1 LLAPRCRWAS
11 LVAVRLFDE
20 WFSFLPAGSIEP
32 VRSDLELTY
41 AQVAVLLTLMWVG
54 GLVGGLAGIAAD
66 RVSRRALASLG
77 ALGYGLSLACWGLG
91 QDWWV
96 LAVGSLLLGVS
107 ADAMLAACE
116 VALVDLAGDD
126 LVRVLAP
133 GNLGAEVGD
142 LIGPLLLAGS
152 AALGWSWR
160 VPFLVT
166 AIAALAYAA
175 VLASQPLPRPRPT
188 DEPSSAVSDV
198 RACLRDRRVW
208 LLALVSLLFDTLDEP
223 FLGFAIAFLEV
234 ERGQSHAVAV
244 LVGGSVLVGGVL
256 GAGAIALG
264 AVGPRILRPGRL
276 PVPPAIVLAAS
287 VLGIVIAPAIPLQAL
302 CGVAA
307 GAASALFW
315 TTVQARILG
324 LRPGQP
330 GTTAAVVG
338 YLALPSALWPLAAA
352 AIADRFGLTA
362 ALWVYVVTA
371 AATAVAAAAFRG
383 EADDAQ
389 PLTATGSSDISPS
402 TMR

>member
-1 LLAPRCRWAS
+1 M
-11 LVAVRLFDE
+11 
-20 WFSFLPAGSIEP
+20 
-32 VRSDLELTY
+32 
-41 AQVAVLLTLMWVG
+41 AVLLTLMWVG

-66 RVSRRALASLG
+66 RVSRRALASFG
-77 ALGYGLSLACWGLG
+77 AFGYGVSLACWGLG
-91 QDWWV
+91 ENWWV

-133 GNLGAEVGD
+133 GNLGAEIGD

-166 AIAALAYAA
+166 AVAAFAYAA
-175 VLASQPLPRPRPT
+175 VLAAQPLPRPQPS
-188 DEPSSAVSDV
+188 DEPSSALSDV
-198 RACLRDRRVW
+198 RSVLRDRRVW

-264 AVGPRILRPGRL
+264 AVGPRVLRPGRL
-276 PVPPAIVLAAS
+276 PVAPAVVLAGS
-287 VLGIVIAPAIPLQAL
+287 VLGIVVAPAIPLQAA
-302 CGVAA
+302 CGVVA
-307 GAASALFW
+307 GVASALFW

-352 AIADRFGLTA
+352 AVADRLGLTA

-371 AATAVAAAAFRG
+371 AATAVAAAAFRA
-383 EADDAQ
+383 EPDDPQ
-389 PLTATGSSDISPS
+389 PLTATGSSEVSSP

>member
-1 LLAPRCRWAS
+1 
-11 LVAVRLFDE
+11 
-20 WFSFLPAGSIEP
+20 
-32 VRSDLELTY
+32 
-41 AQVAVLLTLMWVG
+41 VAVLLTLMWVG

-66 RVSRRALASLG
+66 RVSRRALASFG
-77 ALGYGLSLACWGLG
+77 AFGYGVSLACWGLG
-91 QDWWV
+91 EDWWV

-133 GNLGAEVGD
+133 GNLGAEIGD

-166 AIAALAYAA
+166 AVAAFAYAA
-175 VLASQPLPRPRPT
+175 VLAVQPLPRPRRS

-198 RACLRDRRVW
+198 RSVLRDRRVW

-244 LVGGSVLVGGVL
+244 LVGGSVLVGGVV

-264 AVGPRILRPGRL
+264 AVGPRVLQPGRL
-276 PVPPAIVLAAS
+276 PSYWPARCSGSWWLRPSRSRRCAVSPPGWPARCSGRRCRRASSVFVPGSRAPRRQWSATWRCPPRCGPSPPRLSPIAS
-287 VLGIVIAPAIPLQAL
+287 VSRLH
-302 CGVAA
+302 CG
-307 GAASALFW
+307 
-315 TTVQARILG
+315 
-324 LRPGQP
+324 
-330 GTTAAVVG
+330 
-338 YLALPSALWPLAAA
+338 
-352 AIADRFGLTA
+352 
-362 ALWVYVVTA
+362 
-371 AATAVAAAAFRG
+371 
-383 EADDAQ
+383 
-389 PLTATGSSDISPS
+389 S
-402 TMR
+402 TW

>member
-1 LLAPRCRWAS
+1 MSLVAS

-20 WFSFLPAGSIEP
+20 WFSFLPTGSIEP
-32 VRSDLELTY
+32 LRSELDLTY
-41 AQVAVLLTLMWVG
+41 GQVAVLLTMMWVG

-66 RVSRRALASLG
+66 RMSRRVLASLG

-96 LAVGSLLLGVS
+96 LAVGSLLLGLS
-107 ADAMLAACE
+107 SDAMLAACE

-160 VPFLVT
+160 VPFIVS
-166 AIAALAYAA
+166 AIAAFAYAA
-175 VLASQPLPRPRPT
+175 ALATQDLPRPQPAA
-188 DEPSSAVSDV
+188 EPSSAVSDV
-198 RACLRDRRVW
+198 RSCLRDRRVW
-208 LLALVSLLFDTLDEP
+208 LLALVALLFDTLDEP

-256 GAGAIALG
+256 GAGALALG
-264 AVGPRILRPGRL
+264 AVGQRVLRPDRL
-276 PVPPAIVLAAS
+276 PVAPTVVLAGS
-287 VLGIVIAPAIPLQAL
+287 VLGIVVAPAIPFQVLFGL
-302 CGVAA
+302 AA
-307 GAASALFW
+307 GVSSALFW

-330 GTTAAVVG
+330 GTTAAVIG
-338 YLALPSALWPLAAA
+338 YLSLPSALWPLAAA
-352 AIADRFGLTA
+352 LLADRFGLTA
-362 ALWVYVVTA
+362 ALGVYVVTA
-371 AATAVAAAAFRG
+371 AATAVAAAAFRSDPDG
-383 EADDAQ
+383 TQ
-389 PLTATGSSDISPS
+389 PLTATGSSAISPP

>member
-1 LLAPRCRWAS
+1 L
-11 LVAVRLFDE
+11 
-20 WFSFLPAGSIEP
+20 
-32 VRSDLELTY
+32 RSELHLTY
-41 AQVAVLLTLMWVG
+41 GQVAVLLTLMWVG

-66 RVSRRALASLG
+66 RMSRRVLASLG

-96 LAVGSLLLGVS
+96 LAVGSLLLGLS

-160 VPFLVT
+160 VPFIVS
-166 AIAALAYAA
+166 AVAAFAYAAALAA
-175 VLASQPLPRPRPT
+175 QDLPRPQPAAEAT
-188 DEPSSAVSDV
+188 SAVADV
-198 RACLRDRRVW
+198 RSCLRDRRVW
-208 LLALVSLLFDTLDEP
+208 LLALVALLFDTLDEP

-244 LVGGSVLVGGVL
+244 LVGGSVLVGGVI
-256 GAGAIALG
+256 GAGALALG
-264 AVGPRILRPGRL
+264 AVGPRVLRPDRL
-276 PVPPAIVLAAS
+276 PVAPTVVLAGA
-287 VLGIVIAPAIPLQAL
+287 VLGIVVAPAIPFQVLFGL
-302 CGVAA
+302 AA
-307 GAASALFW
+307 GVSSALFW

-330 GTTAAVVG
+330 GTTAAVIG
-338 YLALPSALWPLAAA
+338 YLSLPSALWPLAAA
-352 AIADRFGLTA
+352 LLADRFGLTA
-362 ALWVYVVTA
+362 ALGVYVVTA
-371 AATAVAAAAFRG
+371 AATAVAVAAFRSDPDG
-383 EADDAQ
+383 AE
-389 PLTATGSSDISPS
+389 PLTATGSSAMSPP